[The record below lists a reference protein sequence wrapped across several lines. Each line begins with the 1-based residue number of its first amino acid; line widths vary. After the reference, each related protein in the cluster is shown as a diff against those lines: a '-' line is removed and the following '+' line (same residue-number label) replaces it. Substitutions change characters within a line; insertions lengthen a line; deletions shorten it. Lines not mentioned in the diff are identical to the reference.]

1 MSIASQ
7 PIIEL
12 SQPLN
17 HEQSKIEPKK
27 TKKSKKILVKKGQWS
42 SQEDKLLEQWVK
54 TNGPKNWEACGRF
67 IQGRKGK
74 QCREHWNNCLNPELK
89 KGNWG
94 PEEDFLIMFFYEK
107 CKGSW
112 KKIIPLFDGRIENS
126 IKNRF
131 YSQLR
136 KHATKNMEAK
146 ERKRMIAKI
155 KLNELKKY
163 LNEALTETRNVLL
176 KKTQMTPEQ
185 FELFLQKNEQKIKES
200 ISSNDSDL
208 ESNESN
214 EAEANL
220 STNLGGTFG
229 EEDSVKNSFIH
240 KRKRTEDDSNSKD
253 TGINKS
259 LEWENLEIFPKE
271 KENSEDLFEIKEI
284 ELDEDKSDNFY
295 NFTSSKDNGI
305 NKSLEEENLEFF
317 PKEKEN
323 SEGLFEIKEI
333 ELDEDKSDNFYNF
346 TSSKDNGMICNE
358 MPLNDLENNINID
371 ELSFDNFELSKNN
384 YLKNIYE
391 EYDSKNKFEIDN
403 FVNIFEKK
411 NFEDAFNI
419 NFIKEE

>member
-1 MSIASQ
+1 
-7 PIIEL
+7 
-12 SQPLN
+12 
-17 HEQSKIEPKK
+17 
-27 TKKSKKILVKKGQWS
+27 
-42 SQEDKLLEQWVK
+42 VK

-146 ERKRMIAKI
+146 DRKRMIAKI

-208 ESNESN
+208 ESNEFN

-229 EEDSVKNSFIH
+229 EEDSAKSSFIH
-240 KRKRTEDDSNSKD
+240 KRKRTEDDTN
-253 TGINKS
+253 
-259 LEWENLEIFPKE
+259 
-271 KENSEDLFEIKEI
+271 
-284 ELDEDKSDNFY
+284 
-295 NFTSSKDNGI
+295 SKDNGI
-305 NKSLEEENLEFF
+305 NKSLEEENLEIF

-358 MPLNDLENNINID
+358 MPLNDIENNINID

-384 YLKNIYE
+384 YLKNIFE

-411 NFEDAFNI
+411 ISKLHLILIFSKN
-419 NFIKEE
+419 K

>member
-12 SQPLN
+12 SLSPNNELI
-17 HEQSKIEPKK
+17 KIEPKK
-27 TKKSKKILVKKGQWS
+27 TKKSKRSKKIPVKKGQWS
-42 SQEDKLLEQWVK
+42 AQEDKLLEQWVK

-107 CKGSW
+107 CNGSW

-146 ERKRMIAKI
+146 DRKKLIAKI
-155 KLNELKKY
+155 KLNELKNY

-176 KKTQMTPEQ
+176 KKTKMTQEQ
-185 FELFLQKNEQKIKES
+185 FDLFLKKNEQKLKES
-200 ISSNDSDL
+200 ISSMDT
-208 ESNESN
+208 ESNNSESN

-220 STNLGGTFG
+220 STNLGGSICE
-229 EEDSVKNSFIH
+229 EEDSDKKILCQ
-240 KRKRTEDDSNSKD
+240 KRKRSEDDSDKN
-253 TGINKS
+253 TNAACKS
-259 LEWENLEIFPKE
+259 F
-271 KENSEDLFEIKEI
+271 
-284 ELDEDKSDNFY
+284 
-295 NFTSSKDNGI
+295 
-305 NKSLEEENLEFF
+305 EEEKLEFLRH
-317 PKEKEN
+317 EQEN

-333 ELDEDKSDNFYNF
+333 ELDEDKSDNFYNY

-358 MPLNDLENNINID
+358 MPLNDIENDINID

-384 YLKNIYE
+384 YLKNIFE
-391 EYDSKNKFEIDN
+391 EYDSKNKLENDN
-403 FVNIFEKK
+403 FVNILEKK
-411 NFEDAFNI
+411 NFEVAFNT
-419 NFIKEE
+419 NFLKEE

>member
-12 SQPLN
+12 SLSPSNELI
-17 HEQSKIEPKK
+17 KIEPKK
-27 TKKSKKILVKKGQWS
+27 TKKSKRSKKIPVKKGQWS
-42 SQEDKLLEQWVK
+42 AQEDKLLEQWVK

-136 KHATKNMEAK
+136 KYATKNMEAK
-146 ERKRMIAKI
+146 DRKKLIAKI
-155 KLNELKKY
+155 KLNELKNY

-176 KKTQMTPEQ
+176 KKTKMTQEQ
-185 FELFLQKNEQKIKES
+185 FELFLKKNEQKLKES
-200 ISSNDSDL
+200 ISSMDTESDN
-208 ESNESN
+208 SESN

-220 STNLGGTFG
+220 STNLGGSICE
-229 EEDSVKNSFIH
+229 EEDSDKKILSH
-240 KRKRTEDDSNSKD
+240 KRKRSEDDSDKN
-253 TGINKS
+253 INAACKS
-259 LEWENLEIFPKE
+259 F
-271 KENSEDLFEIKEI
+271 
-284 ELDEDKSDNFY
+284 
-295 NFTSSKDNGI
+295 
-305 NKSLEEENLEFF
+305 EEEKLEFLRH
-317 PKEKEN
+317 EQEN

-333 ELDEDKSDNFYNF
+333 ELDEDKSGNFYNY
-346 TSSKDNGMICNE
+346 TSSKDNGMICNNE
-358 MPLNDLENNINID
+358 MPLNDIENDINID

-384 YLKNIYE
+384 YLKNIFE
-391 EYDSKNKFEIDN
+391 EYDSKNKLENDN
-403 FVNIFEKK
+403 FVNILEKK
-411 NFEDAFNI
+411 NFEVAFNT
-419 NFIKEE
+419 NFLKEE

>member
-27 TKKSKKILVKKGQWS
+27 TKKSKKSKKILVKKGQWS

-176 KKTQMTPEQ
+176 KKTQMTQEQ
-185 FELFLQKNEQKIKES
+185 FELFLQKNEQKIKEN

-295 NFTSSKDNGI
+295 NFTSSKDNG
-305 NKSLEEENLEFF
+305 
-317 PKEKEN
+317 
-323 SEGLFEIKEI
+323 
-333 ELDEDKSDNFYNF
+333 
-346 TSSKDNGMICNE
+346 MICNE

-384 YLKNIYE
+384 YLKNIFE

>member
-7 PIIEL
+7 PFIEL
-12 SQPLN
+12 SHSLN
-17 HEQSKIEPKK
+17 NEQSKIEQKK
-27 TKKSKKILVKKGQWS
+27 TKKSKKSKKISVKKGQWS

-146 ERKRMIAKI
+146 DRKRMIAKI

-229 EEDSVKNSFIH
+229 EEDSAKSSFIH
-240 KRKRTEDDSNSKD
+240 KRKRTEDDTN
-253 TGINKS
+253 
-259 LEWENLEIFPKE
+259 
-271 KENSEDLFEIKEI
+271 
-284 ELDEDKSDNFY
+284 
-295 NFTSSKDNGI
+295 SKDNGI

-317 PKEKEN
+317 HKKKEN

-358 MPLNDLENNINID
+358 MPLNDIENNINID

-384 YLKNIYE
+384 YLKNIFE

-419 NFIKEE
+419 NFLKE

>member
-12 SQPLN
+12 SLSPSNELI
-17 HEQSKIEPKK
+17 KIEPKK
-27 TKKSKKILVKKGQWS
+27 TKKSKRSKKIPVKKGQWS
-42 SQEDKLLEQWVK
+42 AQEDKLLEQWVK

-107 CKGSW
+107 CNGSW

-136 KHATKNMEAK
+136 KYATKNMEAK
-146 ERKRMIAKI
+146 DRKKLIAKI
-155 KLNELKKY
+155 KLNELKNY

-176 KKTQMTPEQ
+176 KKTKMTQEQ
-185 FELFLQKNEQKIKES
+185 FDLFLKKNEQKLKDS
-200 ISSNDSDL
+200 ISSMDTESDN
-208 ESNESN
+208 SESN

-220 STNLGGTFG
+220 STNLGGSICE
-229 EEDSVKNSFIH
+229 EEDSDKKILSH
-240 KRKRTEDDSNSKD
+240 KRKRSEDDSDKN
-253 TGINKS
+253 INAACKS
-259 LEWENLEIFPKE
+259 F
-271 KENSEDLFEIKEI
+271 
-284 ELDEDKSDNFY
+284 
-295 NFTSSKDNGI
+295 
-305 NKSLEEENLEFF
+305 EEEKLEFLRH
-317 PKEKEN
+317 EQEN

-333 ELDEDKSDNFYNF
+333 ELDEDKSDNFYNY
-346 TSSKDNGMICNE
+346 TSSKDNGMICND
-358 MPLNDLENNINID
+358 MPLNDIENDINID

-384 YLKNIYE
+384 YLKNIFE
-391 EYDSKNKFEIDN
+391 EYDSKNKLEIDN
-403 FVNIFEKK
+403 FVNILEKK
-411 NFEDAFNI
+411 NFEVAFNT
-419 NFIKEE
+419 NFLKEE

>member
-12 SQPLN
+12 SLSPSNELI
-17 HEQSKIEPKK
+17 KIEPKK
-27 TKKSKKILVKKGQWS
+27 TKKSKRSKKIPVKKGQWS
-42 SQEDKLLEQWVK
+42 AQEDKLLEQWVK

-107 CKGSW
+107 CNGSW

-146 ERKRMIAKI
+146 DRKKLIAKI
-155 KLNELKKY
+155 KLNELKNY

-176 KKTQMTPEQ
+176 KKTKMTQEQ
-185 FELFLQKNEQKIKES
+185 FELFLKKNEQKLKDR
-200 ISSNDSDL
+200 ISSMDTESDN
-208 ESNESN
+208 SESN

-220 STNLGGTFG
+220 STNLGGSICE
-229 EEDSVKNSFIH
+229 EEDSDKKILCQ
-240 KRKRTEDDSNSKD
+240 KRKRSEDDSDKN
-253 TGINKS
+253 TNAACKS
-259 LEWENLEIFPKE
+259 F
-271 KENSEDLFEIKEI
+271 
-284 ELDEDKSDNFY
+284 
-295 NFTSSKDNGI
+295 
-305 NKSLEEENLEFF
+305 EEEKLEFLRH
-317 PKEKEN
+317 EQEN

-333 ELDEDKSDNFYNF
+333 ELDEDKSDNFYNY
-346 TSSKDNGMICNE
+346 TSSKDNGIINNE
-358 MPLNDLENNINID
+358 MPLNDIENDINID

-384 YLKNIYE
+384 YLKNIFE
-391 EYDSKNKFEIDN
+391 EYDSKNKLEIDN
-403 FVNIFEKK
+403 FVNILEKK
-411 NFEDAFNI
+411 NFEVAFNT
-419 NFIKEE
+419 NFLKEE

>member
-1 MSIASQ
+1 MSITSQ

-27 TKKSKKILVKKGQWS
+27 TKKSKKSKKISVKKGQWS

-146 ERKRMIAKI
+146 DRKRMIAKI

-176 KKTQMTPEQ
+176 KKTQMTQEQ
-185 FELFLQKNEQKIKES
+185 FELFLQKNEQKIKEN

-295 NFTSSKDNGI
+295 NFTSSKDNG
-305 NKSLEEENLEFF
+305 
-317 PKEKEN
+317 
-323 SEGLFEIKEI
+323 
-333 ELDEDKSDNFYNF
+333 
-346 TSSKDNGMICNE
+346 MICNE

-384 YLKNIYE
+384 YLKNIFE

>member
-12 SQPLN
+12 SLSPNNELI
-17 HEQSKIEPKK
+17 KIEPKK
-27 TKKSKKILVKKGQWS
+27 TKKSKRSKKIPVKKGQWS
-42 SQEDKLLEQWVK
+42 AQEDKLLEQWVK

-107 CKGSW
+107 CNGSW

-136 KHATKNMEAK
+136 KYATKNMEAK
-146 ERKRMIAKI
+146 DRKKLIAKI
-155 KLNELKKY
+155 KLNELKNY

-176 KKTQMTPEQ
+176 KKTKMTQEQ
-185 FELFLQKNEQKIKES
+185 FDLFLKKNEQKLKES
-200 ISSNDSDL
+200 ISSMDTESDN
-208 ESNESN
+208 SESN

-220 STNLGGTFG
+220 STNLGGSICE
-229 EEDSVKNSFIH
+229 EEDSDKKILCQ
-240 KRKRTEDDSNSKD
+240 KRKRTEDDTDKN
-253 TGINKS
+253 TNAACKS
-259 LEWENLEIFPKE
+259 F
-271 KENSEDLFEIKEI
+271 
-284 ELDEDKSDNFY
+284 
-295 NFTSSKDNGI
+295 
-305 NKSLEEENLEFF
+305 EEEKLEFLRH
-317 PKEKEN
+317 EQEN

-333 ELDEDKSDNFYNF
+333 ELDEDKSDNFYNY
-346 TSSKDNGMICNE
+346 TSSKDNGMICNG
-358 MPLNDLENNINID
+358 MPLNDIENDIKID

-384 YLKNIYE
+384 YLKNIFE
-391 EYDSKNKFEIDN
+391 EYDSKNKLENDN
-403 FVNIFEKK
+403 FVNILEKK
-411 NFEDAFNI
+411 NFEVAFNT
-419 NFIKEE
+419 NFLKEE

>member
-1 MSIASQ
+1 MSITSQ

-27 TKKSKKILVKKGQWS
+27 TKKSKKSKKILVKKGQWS

-131 YSQLR
+131 YSELR

-146 ERKRMIAKI
+146 DRKRMIAKI

-229 EEDSVKNSFIH
+229 EEDSAKSSFIH
-240 KRKRTEDDSNSKD
+240 KRKRTEDDTN
-253 TGINKS
+253 
-259 LEWENLEIFPKE
+259 
-271 KENSEDLFEIKEI
+271 
-284 ELDEDKSDNFY
+284 
-295 NFTSSKDNGI
+295 SKDNGI
-305 NKSLEEENLEFF
+305 NKSLEEENLEIF

-358 MPLNDLENNINID
+358 MPLNDIENNINID

-384 YLKNIYE
+384 YLKNIFE
-391 EYDSKNKFEIDN
+391 EYDSKKKFEIDN

-419 NFIKEE
+419 NFLKE

>member
-12 SQPLN
+12 SLSPSNELI
-17 HEQSKIEPKK
+17 KIEPKK
-27 TKKSKKILVKKGQWS
+27 TKKSKRSKKIPVKKGQWS
-42 SQEDKLLEQWVK
+42 AQEDKLLEQWVK

-107 CKGSW
+107 CNGSW

-136 KHATKNMEAK
+136 KYATKNMEAK
-146 ERKRMIAKI
+146 DRKKLIAKI
-155 KLNELKKY
+155 KLNELKNY

-176 KKTQMTPEQ
+176 KKTKMTQEQ
-185 FELFLQKNEQKIKES
+185 FDLFLKKNEQKLKDS
-200 ISSNDSDL
+200 ISSMDTESDN
-208 ESNESN
+208 SESN

-220 STNLGGTFG
+220 STNLGGSICE
-229 EEDSVKNSFIH
+229 EEDSDKKILSH
-240 KRKRTEDDSNSKD
+240 KRKRSEDDSDKN
-253 TGINKS
+253 INAACKS
-259 LEWENLEIFPKE
+259 F
-271 KENSEDLFEIKEI
+271 
-284 ELDEDKSDNFY
+284 
-295 NFTSSKDNGI
+295 
-305 NKSLEEENLEFF
+305 EEEKLEFLRH
-317 PKEKEN
+317 EQEN

-333 ELDEDKSDNFYNF
+333 ELDEDKSGNFYNY
-346 TSSKDNGMICNE
+346 TSSKDNGMICNG
-358 MPLNDLENNINID
+358 MPLNDIENDINID

-384 YLKNIYE
+384 YLKNIFE
-391 EYDSKNKFEIDN
+391 EYDSKNKLEIDN
-403 FVNIFEKK
+403 FVNILEKK
-411 NFEDAFNI
+411 NFEVAFNT
-419 NFIKEE
+419 NFLKEE

>member
-12 SQPLN
+12 SLSPNNELI
-17 HEQSKIEPKK
+17 KIEPKK
-27 TKKSKKILVKKGQWS
+27 TKKSKRSKKIPVKKGQWS
-42 SQEDKLLEQWVK
+42 AQEDKLLEQWVK

-107 CKGSW
+107 CNGSW

-146 ERKRMIAKI
+146 DRKKLIAKI
-155 KLNELKKY
+155 KLNELKNY

-176 KKTQMTPEQ
+176 KKTKMTQEQ
-185 FELFLQKNEQKIKES
+185 FDLFLKKNEQKLKDS
-200 ISSNDSDL
+200 ISSMDSD
-208 ESNESN
+208 SDNSESN

-220 STNLGGTFG
+220 STNLGGSICE
-229 EEDSVKNSFIH
+229 EEDSDKKILSH
-240 KRKRTEDDSNSKD
+240 KRKRSEDDSDKN
-253 TGINKS
+253 INAACKS
-259 LEWENLEIFPKE
+259 F
-271 KENSEDLFEIKEI
+271 
-284 ELDEDKSDNFY
+284 
-295 NFTSSKDNGI
+295 
-305 NKSLEEENLEFF
+305 EEEKLEFLRH
-317 PKEKEN
+317 EQEN

-333 ELDEDKSDNFYNF
+333 ELDEDKSDNFYNY
-346 TSSKDNGMICNE
+346 TSSKDNGIICNE
-358 MPLNDLENNINID
+358 MPLNDLENDIKID

-384 YLKNIYE
+384 YLKNIFE
-391 EYDSKNKFEIDN
+391 EYDSKNKLENDN
-403 FVNIFEKK
+403 FVNILEKK
-411 NFEDAFNI
+411 NFEVAFNT
-419 NFIKEE
+419 NFLKEE

>member
-27 TKKSKKILVKKGQWS
+27 TKKSKKSKKILVKKGQWS

-146 ERKRMIAKI
+146 DRKRMIAKI

-208 ESNESN
+208 ESNEFN

-240 KRKRTEDDSNSKD
+240 KRKRTEDDTN
-253 TGINKS
+253 
-259 LEWENLEIFPKE
+259 
-271 KENSEDLFEIKEI
+271 
-284 ELDEDKSDNFY
+284 
-295 NFTSSKDNGI
+295 SKDNGI

-317 PKEKEN
+317 HKKKEN

-358 MPLNDLENNINID
+358 MPLNDIENNINID

-384 YLKNIYE
+384 YLKNIFE

-419 NFIKEE
+419 NFLKE